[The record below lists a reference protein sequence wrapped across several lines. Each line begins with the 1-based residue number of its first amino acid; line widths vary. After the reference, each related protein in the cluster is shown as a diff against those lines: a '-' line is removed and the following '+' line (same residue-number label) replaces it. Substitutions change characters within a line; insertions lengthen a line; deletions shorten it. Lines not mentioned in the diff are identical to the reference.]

1 MAHSNTPAGPHSS
14 EHSSG
19 DELGFDPDSPDLADP
34 QVDPIGPAKAQGCEA
49 GRQSQGAC
57 KALRS
62 TRRSET
68 LSLSEVR
75 MSTDSSFNDK
85 RPDSV
90 PTTPEKD
97 IDPVL
102 DPDSP
107 LRDPLA
113 RPVVVPTEHPQGWK
127 DPSAGDGIPGDDQM
141 PLPND

>member
-1 MAHSNTPAGPHSS
+1 
-14 EHSSG
+14 
-19 DELGFDPDSPDLADP
+19 
-34 QVDPIGPAKAQGCEA
+34 
-49 GRQSQGAC
+49 
-57 KALRS
+57 
-62 TRRSET
+62 
-68 LSLSEVR
+68 

-97 IDPVL
+97 IDPVM

-113 RPVVVPTEHPQGWK
+113 RPVVVPTEPPR
-127 DPSAGDGIPGDDQM
+127 DPSAGDGIPDDDQM